1 MRYKKVTYMLYSWY
15 NDTSQDRSLVGE
27 QQRSRFMSRSTTHT
41 FTCPCGKVFTYQQ
54 YEYVNVAED
63 PLLRYIVLAG
73 LVNVATCPNCGRRA
87 AFATPFIY
95 SDPAHDLLA
104 YVHPRPNIPDE
115 ARLLILEK
123 LRTTYKDIVAAQM
136 HQEGDENREHAN
148 GGRVVALSP
157 SQASEFPPLK
167 VLFGLE
173 QLADVINGVLSP
185 EERLG
190 KLVLHT
196 QSRSEA
202 ARGQFLD
209 IMRKFATE
217 MGCFIEVEDLPD
229 EYSVCLYGSR
239 QQIGAIMRALA
250 PRG

>member
-1 MRYKKVTYMLYSWY
+1 
-15 NDTSQDRSLVGE
+15 
-27 QQRSRFMSRSTTHT
+27 MSRSTTHT
-41 FTCPCGKVFTYQQ
+41 FTCPCGKVFNYQQ
-54 YEYVNVAED
+54 YEYVNVGAD

-95 SDPAHDLLA
+95 SDPAYGLLA
-104 YVHPRPNIPDE
+104 YVHPRPNVPDE

-123 LRTTYKDIVAAQM
+123 LRTTYRDIVATQVQ
-136 HQEGDENREHAN
+136 QEENGNGEHVN

-157 SQASEFPPLK
+157 SDAREIPPLK
-167 VLFGLE
+167 VIFGIE

-190 KLVLHT
+190 KIALHT

-209 IMRKFATE
+209 IMRKLATE

-229 EYSVCLYGSR
+229 EYTVWLYGSR
-239 QQIGAIMRALA
+239 QQIGAIVRTLA

>member
-1 MRYKKVTYMLYSWY
+1 
-15 NDTSQDRSLVGE
+15 
-27 QQRSRFMSRSTTHT
+27 MSRSTTHT
-41 FTCPCGKVFTYQQ
+41 FTCPCDKVFNYQQ
-54 YEYVNVAED
+54 YEYVNAAED
-63 PLLRYIVLAG
+63 PQLRYIVLAG

-87 AFATPFIY
+87 AFANPFIY
-95 SDPAHDLLA
+95 SDPAYDLLA
-104 YVHPRPNIPDE
+104 YVHPRPNLPDE

-123 LRTTYKDIVAAQM
+123 LRTTYKDIVAMQVQ
-136 HQEGDENREHAN
+136 QEGDGNGEHMN
-148 GGRVVALSP
+148 GGRVVAVSP

-173 QLADVINGVLSP
+173 QLADVINGLLSH

-190 KLVLHT
+190 KLALHT

-229 EYSVCLYGSR
+229 EYTVWIYGSR
-239 QQIGAIMRALA
+239 RQIGAIIRALA
-250 PRG
+250 PRE

>member
-1 MRYKKVTYMLYSWY
+1 
-15 NDTSQDRSLVGE
+15 
-27 QQRSRFMSRSTTHT
+27 MSRSTTHT
-41 FTCPCGKVFTYQQ
+41 FTCPCGKVFHYHQ
-54 YEYVNVAED
+54 YEYVNAAED
-63 PLLRYIVLAG
+63 PQLRYIVLAG
-73 LVNVATCPNCGRRA
+73 LLNVAACPNCGRRA
-87 AFATPFIY
+87 AFASPFIY
-95 SDPAHDLLA
+95 SDPAYDLLA
-104 YVHPRPNIPDE
+104 YVHPRPNLPDE

-123 LRTTYKDIVAAQM
+123 LRTTYKDIVAIQVQ
-136 HQEGDENREHAN
+136 QENNGNEEQRN
-148 GGRVVALSP
+148 GGGVVAVSP
-157 SQASEFPPLK
+157 SHASEFPSLK

-173 QLADVINGVLSP
+173 QLADIINGVLSP

-190 KLVLHT
+190 KLALHT

-229 EYSVCLYGSR
+229 EYTVWMYGSR
-239 QQIGAIMRALA
+239 RQIGAMMRALA

>member
-1 MRYKKVTYMLYSWY
+1 
-15 NDTSQDRSLVGE
+15 
-27 QQRSRFMSRSTTHT
+27 MSRSTTHT
-41 FTCPCGKVFTYQQ
+41 FTCPCGKVFNYQQ
-54 YEYVNVAED
+54 YEYVNVVED
-63 PLLRYIVLAG
+63 PLLRYVVLAG
-73 LVNVATCPNCGRRA
+73 LVNMATCPNCGRRA

-95 SDPAHDLLA
+95 SDPAYDLLA
-104 YVHPRPNIPDE
+104 YVHPRPNVPDE

-123 LRTTYKDIVAAQM
+123 LRTTYKDIVSTQVQ
-136 HQEGDENREHAN
+136 QEEHVN

-157 SQASEFPPLK
+157 SETKDFPSLK

-190 KLVLHT
+190 KIALHT

-229 EYSVCLYGSR
+229 EYTVWLYGSR
-239 QQIGAIMRALA
+239 RQIGAIMRALA

>member
-1 MRYKKVTYMLYSWY
+1 
-15 NDTSQDRSLVGE
+15 
-27 QQRSRFMSRSTTHT
+27 
-41 FTCPCGKVFTYQQ
+41 VFNYQQ
-54 YEYVNVAED
+54 YEYVNVAAD

-73 LVNVATCPNCGRRA
+73 LINVAVCPNCGRRA

-95 SDPAHDLLA
+95 SDPAYGLLA

-123 LRTTYKDIVAAQM
+123 LRTTYKDIVATQVQ
-136 HQEGDENREHAN
+136 QEGDEN

-157 SQASEFPPLK
+157 SQASDFPPLK

-173 QLADVINGVLSP
+173 EVADVINGVLSP

-190 KLVLHT
+190 KLALNT

-229 EYSVCLYGSR
+229 EYTVCLYGSR
-239 QQIGAIMRALA
+239 RQIGAIMRALA

>member
-1 MRYKKVTYMLYSWY
+1 
-15 NDTSQDRSLVGE
+15 
-27 QQRSRFMSRSTTHT
+27 MSRSTTHT
-41 FTCPCGKVFTYQQ
+41 FTCPCGKVFNYQQ
-54 YEYVNVAED
+54 YEYVNVVED

-73 LVNVATCPNCGRRA
+73 LVNMATCPNCGRRA

-95 SDPAHDLLA
+95 SDPAYDLLA
-104 YVHPRPNIPDE
+104 YVHPRPNVPDE
-115 ARLLILEK
+115 ARMLILEK
-123 LRTTYKDIVAAQM
+123 LRTTYKDIVSTHVQ
-136 HQEGDENREHAN
+136 QEEHVN

-157 SQASEFPPLK
+157 SEAKDFPSLK

-173 QLADVINGVLSP
+173 QLTDVINGVLSP

-190 KLVLHT
+190 KLALHT

-229 EYSVCLYGSR
+229 EYTVWLYGSR
-239 QQIGAIMRALA
+239 RQIGAIMRALA

>member
-1 MRYKKVTYMLYSWY
+1 
-15 NDTSQDRSLVGE
+15 
-27 QQRSRFMSRSTTHT
+27 MSRSTTHT
-41 FTCPCGKVFTYQQ
+41 FTCPCGKVFDYQQ

-73 LVNVATCPNCGRRA
+73 LVNVALCPNCGRRA

-95 SDPAHDLLA
+95 SDPTYGLLA
-104 YVHPRPNIPDE
+104 YVHPRPNISEE

-123 LRTTYKDIVAAQM
+123 LRTTYKDIVATQV
-136 HQEGDENREHAN
+136 QEEDCKDGDGAN
-148 GGRVVALSP
+148 GGRAVALSP

-167 VLFGLE
+167 VLFSLE
-173 QLADVINGVLSP
+173 ELADIINGVLSP

-190 KLVLHT
+190 KLALHT

-209 IMRKFATE
+209 IMRKFAAE

-229 EYSVCLYGSR
+229 EYTVWLYGSR
-239 QQIGAIMRALA
+239 RQIGAIMRVLA

>member
-1 MRYKKVTYMLYSWY
+1 
-15 NDTSQDRSLVGE
+15 
-27 QQRSRFMSRSTTHT
+27 MSRSTTHT
-41 FTCPCGKVFTYQQ
+41 FTCPCGKVFNYQL
-54 YEYVNVAED
+54 YEYVNVAAD
-63 PLLRYIVLAG
+63 QLLRYIALAG
-73 LVNVATCPNCGRRA
+73 LVNVATCPNCGQRA
-87 AFATPFIY
+87 AFTTPFIY
-95 SDPAHDLLA
+95 SDPAYGLLA
-104 YVHPRPNIPDE
+104 YVHPHPNVPDE

-123 LRTTYKDIVAAQM
+123 LRTTYRDIVATQVQ
-136 HQEGDENREHAN
+136 QEGDENGAHVN
-148 GGRVVALSP
+148 GGPVVALSP
-157 SQASEFPPLK
+157 SAAGEFPPLK
-167 VLFGLE
+167 VIFGVE

-190 KLVLHT
+190 KLALHT

-229 EYSVCLYGSR
+229 EYTVWLYGSR
-239 QQIGAIMRALA
+239 RQIGAIMRALA

>member
-1 MRYKKVTYMLYSWY
+1 
-15 NDTSQDRSLVGE
+15 
-27 QQRSRFMSRSTTHT
+27 MSRPTTHT
-41 FTCPCGKVFTYQQ
+41 FTCPCGKVVNYQQ
-54 YEYVNVAED
+54 YEYVNIAQD

-73 LVNVATCPNCGRRA
+73 LLHVVTCPNCGRHA
-87 AFATPFIY
+87 DFAVPFIY
-95 SDPAHDLLA
+95 SDPMYGLLA

-115 ARLLILEK
+115 IRWQILEK
-123 LRTTYKDIVAAQM
+123 LRITYKNIVATHMQQDNGENGP
-136 HQEGDENREHAN
+136 HNNGD
-148 GGRVVALSP
+148 RVVAMSSLQAQDFP
-157 SQASEFPPLK
+157 SLK

-173 QLADVINGVLSP
+173 QLADVINSMLSP

-190 KLVLHT
+190 KLALHA

-229 EYSVCLYGSR
+229 EYTVWLYGSR
-239 QQIGAIMRALA
+239 RQIGAFMRALA
-250 PRG
+250 PQGY

>member
-1 MRYKKVTYMLYSWY
+1 
-15 NDTSQDRSLVGE
+15 
-27 QQRSRFMSRSTTHT
+27 MSRSTTHT
-41 FTCPCGKVFTYQQ
+41 FTCPCGKVFDYQQ
-54 YEYVNVAED
+54 YEYVNVAAD

-73 LVNVATCPNCGRRA
+73 LINVATCPICGRRA

-95 SDPAHDLLA
+95 SDPIYSLLA
-104 YVHPRPNIPDE
+104 YVHPRPNVPDE

-123 LRTTYKDIVAAQM
+123 LRITYKDIVETQVQ
-136 HQEGDENREHAN
+136 QEGDENGEHVN

-157 SQASEFPPLK
+157 SEAKDFPPLK
-167 VLFGLE
+167 VIFGID
-173 QLADVINGVLSP
+173 QLADVINGVLNP

-190 KLVLHT
+190 KLALNT

-217 MGCFIEVEDLPD
+217 MDCFIEVEDLPD
-229 EYSVCLYGSR
+229 EYTVWIYGSR
-239 QQIGAIMRALA
+239 RQIGTIMRALA

>member
-1 MRYKKVTYMLYSWY
+1 
-15 NDTSQDRSLVGE
+15 
-27 QQRSRFMSRSTTHT
+27 
-41 FTCPCGKVFTYQQ
+41 VFNYQQ
-54 YEYVNVAED
+54 YEYVNVVED

-73 LVNVATCPNCGRRA
+73 LVNMATCPNCGRRA

-95 SDPAHDLLA
+95 SDPAYDLLA
-104 YVHPRPNIPDE
+104 YVHPRPNVPDE
-115 ARLLILEK
+115 ARMLILEK
-123 LRTTYKDIVAAQM
+123 LRTTYKDIVSTHVQ
-136 HQEGDENREHAN
+136 QEEHVN

-157 SQASEFPPLK
+157 SEAKDFPSLK

-173 QLADVINGVLSP
+173 QLTDVINGVLSP

-190 KLVLHT
+190 KLALHT

-229 EYSVCLYGSR
+229 EYTVWLYGSR
-239 QQIGAIMRALA
+239 RQIGAIMRALA

>member
-1 MRYKKVTYMLYSWY
+1 MLYSWY
-15 NDTSQDRSLVGE
+15 NDTSQDRSLARE

-63 PLLRYIVLAG
+63 
-73 LVNVATCPNCGRRA
+73 
-87 AFATPFIY
+87 
-95 SDPAHDLLA
+95 DPAYDLLA

-123 LRTTYKDIVAAQM
+123 LRTTYKDIVAAQV
-136 HQEGDENREHAN
+136 HQEGDENGERVN

-239 QQIGAIMRALA
+239 RQIGAIMRALA